1 MNLWS
6 DYAYFHEAQTRSRDM
21 DPMYPILEWFAQDL
35 ERDRA
40 LWLSF
45 LFVAY
50 YHLGSAL
57 AVLELYPSPSVPEQ
71 QHLKLPISQPRRGH
85 RDSLKLAQ
93 HLSSLCSKSEKHGGL
108 GAWLDSVT
116 GSADPIANWKSL
128 NEELM
133 TVFGNGRWAAYKTAE
148 ILMKCHGFN
157 LEAPD
162 MGHANSS
169 GPRKGL
175 GLFFPG
181 LPQGNSPAEISHLD
195 DLSLQ
200 VVSFLSDKTSQVSIE
215 TAETSLCDFN
225 ALVKGKYYVGIDI
238 DEMQEQLLA
247 VPSSLAGLAFKA
259 RYETLP
265 HEYLGELNGWVGIDK
280 GRKVIY
286 RQTREIALRG

>member
-1 MNLWS
+1 MSLWE
-6 DYAYFHEAQTRSRDM
+6 DYAYFHEAQTLSRDM
-21 DPMYPILEWFAQDL
+21 DPMYPILGWFAKDL
-35 ERDRA
+35 ERDRS
-40 LWLSF
+40 LWLTF

-57 AVLELYPSPSVPEQ
+57 AVFEEYPAPSVPKEFW
-71 QHLKLPISQPRRGH
+71 LKAPISQPRRGH
-85 RDSLKLAQ
+85 RDSLKLAK
-93 HLSSLCSKSEKHGGL
+93 HLSSLCAKAEKHGGL

-116 GSADPIANWKSL
+116 QFADPITNWKSL

-148 ILMKCHGFN
+148 ILYKSHGFN

-175 GLFFPG
+175 ALFFPG
-181 LPQGNSPAEISHLD
+181 LPLGNSPAEIAQLD
-195 DLSLQ
+195 NLSLKIVDYLQ
-200 VVSFLSDKTSQVSIE
+200 DKTSQVSIE

-238 DEMQEQLLA
+238 DEMQEQLFAQPCLLA
-247 VPSSLAGLAFKA
+247 DLAFTA
-259 RYETLP
+259 RSEVLP
-265 HEYLGELNGWVGIDK
+265 NQYLGELNGWTGIDK
-280 GRKVIY
+280 SRKTIY
-286 RQTREIALRG
+286 RQTRQIVLRG